1 LIFGNHVEKI
11 VNNTNLI
18 INAQKDLKF
27 LSLEAKKA
35 ICDAHGL
42 TISQIDKR
50 IEIWSLLNDPD
61 ISKPDL
67 IKAQTEWIKI
77 QKGEWPNVS

>member
-1 LIFGNHVEKI
+1 M
-11 VNNTNLI
+11 
-18 INAQKDLKF
+18 KF

-61 ISKPDL
+61 ISKQDL
-67 IKAQTEWIKI
+67 ISAQRAWINI
-77 QKGEWPNVS
+77 QRGYWPNVS

>member
-1 LIFGNHVEKI
+1 M
-11 VNNTNLI
+11 
-18 INAQKDLKF
+18 KF

-61 ISKPDL
+61 ISKQDL
-67 IKAQTEWIKI
+67 ISAQRAWVNI
-77 QKGEWPNVS
+77 QRGYWPNVS